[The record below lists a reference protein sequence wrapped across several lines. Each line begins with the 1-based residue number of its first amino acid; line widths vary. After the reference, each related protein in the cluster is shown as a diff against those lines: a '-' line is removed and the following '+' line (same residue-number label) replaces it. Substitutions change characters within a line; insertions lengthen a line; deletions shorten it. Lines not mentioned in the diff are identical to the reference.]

1 MNPILTPNIKS
12 NIETDIEPN
21 IELQYQPS
29 GVGTNRSP
37 PAMHATQK
45 MATRGHQNSQHGLER
60 GPILGNW
67 ALRSAFAK

>member
-1 MNPILTPNIKS
+1 MILTITK
-12 NIETDIEPN
+12 I
-21 IELQYQPS
+21 QYQPS
-29 GVGTNRSP
+29 GVGANRSP

>member
-1 MNPILTPNIKS
+1 MILTITK
-12 NIETDIEPN
+12 I
-21 IELQYQPS
+21 QYQPS
-29 GVGTNRSP
+29 GIGATRSP

-45 MATRGHQNSQHGLER
+45 MATRGHQNSQHGL